1 MTKQY
6 RPWSPE
12 QAYLL
17 PPSPLEWLP
26 DGHLAFFILELVRE
40 LDVSAI
46 EGIVQ
51 EKDPRGERPYSPRMM
66 TGLILYGYCT
76 GVFSSR
82 RIERATYED
91 VAFRVLAGGAHP
103 HFTRVNSFRLTHRKA
118 LAGLF
123 EQVLKLCVRA
133 GLKTLGHVS
142 LDGSKVQAN
151 ASKHKAM
158 SYGRMKT
165 DEKRLAGEVE
175 ELLRRADEVDAH
187 EDEEF
192 GPEASGEDIP
202 KELRHRETRL
212 ARIRELKAELEKE
225 AAEERAAQLRA
236 NAEALRR
243 KAEEI
248 GVPTKERKQAV
259 ARAKRSEEQAKELDP
274 RDDDDDDDTGSP
286 QLKLH
291 SVPVTPDGK
300 PKDKA
305 QRNFTDGDS
314 RIMMRNGVF
323 VQAYNAQAVVSEDQV
338 IVSHGVTN
346 NGGDAEQLVPMLERV
361 RAALGE
367 LPSQLSADNGYLAE
381 ENVAYCERSG
391 VDAYIALRKK
401 DAASPEFPPRTPVGQ
416 IQFAMQTKLATKAGK
431 ALYALRKVIAEPV
444 FGQIKGAM
452 GFRRFSLRG
461 LHKVPSEWG
470 IVATCHNILKLFRK
484 RQALATA

>member
-1 MTKQY
+1 VTKQY

-46 EGIVQ
+46 EGVVQ

-66 TGLILYGYCT
+66 TGLIVYGYCT

-175 ELLRRADEVDAH
+175 NLLRRADEEDAR
-187 EDEEF
+187 EDAEL
-192 GPEASGEDIP
+192 GPDASGEDIP

-236 NAEALRR
+236 NAEGLRR

-248 GVPTKERKQAV
+248 GVPAKERKQAV
-259 ARAKRSEEQAKELDP
+259 GRAKRSEERAKELDP
-274 RDDDDDDDTGSP
+274 RDDNDDDEGGGGA
-286 QLKLH
+286 QLALNH
-291 SVPVTPDGK
+291 VPVTRDGK
-300 PKDKA
+300 PKDEA

-314 RIMMRNGVF
+314 RIMIRNGVF

-338 IVSHGVTN
+338 IVAHGVTN
-346 NGGDAEQLVPMLERV
+346 NGGDAEQLIPMLERV
-361 RAALGE
+361 RIALGD
-367 LPSQLSADNGYLAE
+367 LPSQLSADNGYLSE
-381 ENVAYCERSG
+381 QNVAHCERAG
-391 VDAYIALRKK
+391 VNAYISLRKK
-401 DAASPEFPPRTPVGQ
+401 EAASTDFPPRTPVGHM
-416 IQFAMQTKLATKAGK
+416 QFAMQTKLATKAGK
-431 ALYALRKVIAEPV
+431 ALYALRKVIVEPV

-452 GFRRFSLRG
+452 
-461 LHKVPSEWG
+461 
-470 IVATCHNILKLFRK
+470 NILKLFRG
-484 RQALATA
+484 RHALAMA